1 MMNKIDNYEPE
12 YYNINDIDEMIEEYN
27 KKFEEDCIKNNY
39 TAFYYKF
46 SQIIKECRIRELEKL
61 KENIRINPSFKI
73 KP

>member
-1 MMNKIDNYEPE
+1 
-12 YYNINDIDEMIEEYN
+12 MIEEYN
-27 KKFEEDCIKNNY
+27 KKFEEDCVKNNY
-39 TAFYYKF
+39 TVFYYKF